1 MLLPA
6 VREFMPVEEANN
18 WSNVFSFVTFFI
30 ASVPELTS
38 ISRAF
43 ADRDI
48 FAFGQTAKLS
58 PKA

>member
-1 MLLPA
+1 
-6 VREFMPVEEANN
+6 VANDAE
-18 WSNVFSFVTFFI
+18 NVTS
-30 ASVPELTS
+30 SRELTS